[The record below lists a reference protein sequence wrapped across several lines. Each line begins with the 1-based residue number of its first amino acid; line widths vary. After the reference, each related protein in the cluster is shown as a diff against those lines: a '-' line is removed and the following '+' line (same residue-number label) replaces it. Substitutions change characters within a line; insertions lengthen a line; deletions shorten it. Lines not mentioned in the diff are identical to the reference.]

1 MTSREIFESEVSA
14 LEQEVG
20 PNSKV
25 RTYQV
30 LAEAVRWLRQCGHGN
45 VTLSAVNNLFGE
57 KIRTET
63 IINVDR
69 SGIMDH
75 MKIQANR
82 GTGNQARG
90 FQSSI

>member
-1 MTSREIFESEVSA
+1 MTSREVFEHEVSA

-20 PNSKV
+20 INAET

-30 LAEAVRWLRQCGHGN
+30 LAEVVKWLRKCGHGN

-63 IINVDR
+63 IV
-69 SGIMDH
+69 SV
-75 MKIQANR
+75 A
-82 GTGNQARG
+82 
-90 FQSSI
+90 QSSDIDHVRI

>member
-1 MTSREIFESEVSA
+1 MTSREVFEFEVSA
-14 LEQEVG
+14 LEQKVG
-20 PNSKV
+20 SNAKV

-69 SGIMDH
+69 SESIDH
-75 MKIQANR
+75 MKI
-82 GTGNQARG
+82 
-90 FQSSI
+90 

>member
-20 PNSKV
+20 MNAKM

-30 LAEAVRWLRQCGHGN
+30 FAEVVRWLRQNGHGN
-45 VTLSAVNNLFGE
+45 VTLSAVNNLLGE

-63 IINVDR
+63 IVSVAQNNNLNQI
-69 SGIMDH
+69 
-75 MKIQANR
+75 KI
-82 GTGNQARG
+82 
-90 FQSSI
+90 